1 MREKKVKRIANEI
14 NTYKHYLYINL
25 KIKNKKNKKNIR

>member
-25 KIKNKKNKKNIR
+25 KKKKKKKKNIR